1 MRVSIGDI
9 KGYKVRGERFAMLTA
24 YDYLTAKLLDDAGIP
39 IMLVGDS
46 LGMVMLGFDSPLPV
60 TLDNM
65 IHHIKAVV
73 RGTKNAHIV
82 GDLPFM
88 TYQVSVTDAL
98 RSAGRMMQ
106 EGGCQSVKLEGGV
119 HMAETV
125 RRVVECGIPVM
136 GHIGLTPQS
145 VNQLGGFTVQ
155 GRSSSAAA
163 KVLEDAKALEQA
175 GAYAVVLE
183 CIPAPLAKLITESVS
198 VPTIGIGAGPDCDGQ
213 VQVISDILGLFT
225 DFVPR
230 HAKQYARLGDEIGRV
245 AKDYAAEVK
254 AGTFP
259 TAKNSFAM
267 DEKLLE
273 GLKQDLAR
281 EQALR
286 GGVR

>member
-1 MRVSIGDI
+1 
-9 KGYKVRGERFAMLTA
+9 MLTA

-46 LGMVMLGFDSPLPV
+46 LGMVVLGFDSPLPV

-198 VPTIGIGAGPDCDGQ
+198 VPTIGIGAGTDCDGQ

-273 GLKQDLAR
+273 GLKK
-281 EQALR
+281 
-286 GGVR
+286 

>member
-24 YDYLTAKLLDDAGIP
+24 YDYLTGKLLDEAGIP

-183 CIPAPLAKLITESVS
+183 CIPAPLAKLITESIS
-198 VPTIGIGAGPDCDGQ
+198 IPTIGIGAGPDCDGQ

-273 GLKQDLAR
+273 GLKK
-281 EQALR
+281 
-286 GGVR
+286 

>member
-9 KGYKVRGERFAMLTA
+9 KGYKVGGERFAMLTA
-24 YDYLTAKLLDDAGIP
+24 YDYLTGKLLDDAGIP

-46 LGMVMLGFDSPLPV
+46 LGMVVLGFDSPLPV

-183 CIPAPLAKLITESVS
+183 CIPAPLAKLITESIS
-198 VPTIGIGAGPDCDGQ
+198 IPTIGIGAGPDCDGQ

-230 HAKQYARLGDEIGRV
+230 HAKH
-245 AKDYAAEVK
+245 YAAEVK

-259 TAKNSFAM
+259 NAKNSFAM

-273 GLKQDLAR
+273 GLKK
-281 EQALR
+281 
-286 GGVR
+286 

>member
-9 KGYKVRGERFAMLTA
+9 KGYKVGGERFAMLTA
-24 YDYLTAKLLDDAGIP
+24 YDYLTGKLLDDAGIP

-46 LGMVMLGFDSPLPV
+46 LGMVVLGFDSPLPV

-82 GDLPFM
+82 GDLPYM

-155 GRSSSAAA
+155 GRSSGAAA

-273 GLKQDLAR
+273 GLKKQ
-281 EQALR
+281 
-286 GGVR
+286 